1 MATETS
7 TTVDIFG
14 LTEWNEM
21 IKVASAVLPEPLAVG
36 GTIFYIDDTADGVYE
51 FFDADGNSIESIQ
64 VGDKPYTYKVITPG
78 SKDKYYVYHDEVYDN
93 LRWTYYKDGAYVYES
108 DESMGLV
115 NNVDEIIGTGK
126 TNTEIVMARD
136 SGAYIAAD
144 ADGFPTIWYRLQQ
157 VRNAKV
163 GGCDDWFVPCLK
175 ECMKLQKA
183 IESGS
188 ITGGAIA
195 GSSYGTSVFRKD
207 FWSSSVYRGGANSWY
222 PSDDMWFLNS
232 REAALS
238 VFFTRAF

>member
-21 IKVASAVLPEPLAVG
+21 IKVASAVLSEPLAVG

-144 ADGFPTIWYRLQQ
+144 ADGFPTIWY
-157 VRNAKV
+157 
-163 GGCDDWFVPCLK
+163 
-175 ECMKLQKA
+175 
-183 IESGS
+183 
-188 ITGGAIA
+188 
-195 GSSYGTSVFRKD
+195 
-207 FWSSSVYRGGANSWY
+207 
-222 PSDDMWFLNS
+222 
-232 REAALS
+232 
-238 VFFTRAF
+238 